1 MSRAATVLR
10 QLVVTLT
17 LIVWSA
23 AYGAPRV
30 SPPASIVLT
39 HNVTRNGLHVAVVNE
54 HFEREGDGYR
64 IVSETAAVGLAALVQ
79 PRPAVITS
87 TGRITDAGLRPER
100 FDGARGSRDARRVN
114 AEFDWQNRDLHL
126 MYDGKDEK
134 VALLPGTQDR
144 LSAMYQFMFLD
155 YAGRAELAF
164 PMTNGRKLDRY
175 RYTIASNVE
184 IDTPIGRLSTVH
196 LVKQREAGDSQTE
209 IWLAPEHRYL
219 PVKMLIV
226 ESDGV
231 RYEQVMTSLEIQ
243 R

>member
-1 MSRAATVLR
+1 MNRTARILR
-10 QLVVTLT
+10 QLLLT
-17 LIVWSA
+17 LGLAVWTA

-39 HNVTRNGLHVAVVNE
+39 HNVMRNGLHVAVVNE
-54 HFEREGDGYR
+54 HFEREGAAYR

-79 PRPAVITS
+79 PRPAVVTS
-87 TGRITDAGLRPER
+87 TGRITGDGLRPER

-114 AEFDWQNRDLHL
+114 AEFDWQKQDLHL
-126 MYDGKDEK
+126 IYDGKNER
-134 VALLPGTQDR
+134 LELPPGTQDR
-144 LSAMYQFMFLD
+144 LSAMYQFMFFD

-175 RYTIASNVE
+175 RYAIARNVE

-219 PVKMLIV
+219 PVRMLIV

-231 RYEQVMTSLEIQ
+231 RYEQVMTSLEVQ
-243 R
+243 P